1 MKNEIKSCI
10 NIFFVCICL
19 MMLLILM
26 TACGSS
32 GGGGQAVTE
41 RHPIEKTWALS
52 VDEFC
57 YISYGFGE
65 GGTATLLA
73 YCNDFG
79 NHFNLQAY
87 RGTYEILSADRLQV
101 TWERASCA
109 GTSFSSQYT
118 FLVNGNQLTLR
129 RDGSSTINVF
139 VDSQTVPQ
147 YEGNA
152 MITTGCFDDND
163 NFTEMPVADLG

>member
-65 GGTATLLA
+65 GKTATLLA

-101 TWERASCA
+101 SWERASCA
-109 GTSFSSQYT
+109 GSRFTSLYT
-118 FLVNGNQLTLR
+118 FSVSGNQLTLR

-139 VDSQTVPQ
+139 VDSQAVPQ

-152 MITTGCFDDND
+152 MITTGCFDND
-163 NFTEMPVADLG
+163 SNFTEMPVADLG